1 MDTTDTTGQHH
12 DAHHIQSNLSVS
24 SAVVNTFTSMSKRA
38 EESFAASAS
47 ETQKPVHC
55 AAMMRMPTWTVTQYF
70 LEYRELE
77 ATPSVKTC
85 VSKIPSSSGQ
95 LEAAGASGSGRP
107 VAAEDPSNTS
117 EGKVHL
123 QSNSDSGAT
132 SRATAYRLLLG

>member
-1 MDTTDTTGQHH
+1 MDCH
-12 DAHHIQSNLSVS
+12 
-24 SAVVNTFTSMSKRA
+24 AV
-38 EESFAASAS
+38 
-47 ETQKPVHC
+47 P
-55 AAMMRMPTWTVTQYF
+55 PPD
-70 LEYRELE
+70 YRELE

-123 QSNSDSGAT
+123 QSNTDGEKYIQKFDDPANNLKPQSEEEHEFHNQVLDSCCARFGKVHNNLQMSRSTLRSGAN
-132 SRATAYRLLLG
+132 SRATAYGLHLG